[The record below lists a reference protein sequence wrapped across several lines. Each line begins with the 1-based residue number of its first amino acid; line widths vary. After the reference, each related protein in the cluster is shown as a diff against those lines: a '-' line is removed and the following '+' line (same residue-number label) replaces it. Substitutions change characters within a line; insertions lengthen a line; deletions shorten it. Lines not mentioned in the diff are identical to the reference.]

1 MTLYDLDLL
10 FMRSASYYG
19 VSESVGENSEAATAD
34 TSGGGSEVM
43 VKCSNVSNINY
54 ICAHLQVHLGDL
66 ARYRGQNKRAE
77 NFYRHSLKVA
87 PASGHAYNQ
96 LALLEVNK
104 GCSLTA
110 IFYYIRALALKC
122 PFPAASSNLSR
133 MYAKVMSSEATDFVS
148 KFLKFEAFLHT
159 AVHLKKAVSLCQDLC
174 ETLTDLVASE
184 AVKTKDL
191 LKCISI
197 LLFHIDSTNILANE
211 ICAPEEKLI
220 RRLQTDLLAGMLS
233 AFLLPVH
240 SVKQGQA
247 LLDYFALPLIKI
259 ILDWILI
266 NENIVN
272 EAGFMTKQ
280 QIWSGLAL
288 LLNDVSANRNNTA
301 PHNNNIKDETFPL
314 PEEFDLQAFLP
325 IVEKLKKFNFRQV
338 LKGGSLASADVKA
351 LRATRILEQGHAF
364 CNWKGRQVLTL
375 DNEEE
380 AKFKAIE
387 ETLALELVEAFQK
400 ELDLPSLDESNNEE
414 GRPELEEENR
424 NVEPQKSGGGGGKK
438 SKNVAM
444 AAILR
449 QATTTTTGSG
459 SELAASER
467 QVTFKTPSPNL
478 SEDSGS
484 QISQED
490 SRSFLPPYMMKAPQ
504 RPNNMPQQPLSMDFS
519 VPPPPIMGNMG
530 YPQAAAAGPRFDMP
544 PPLPR
549 PSWGPLIHP
558 QRPVTSAEM
567 AATFGG
573 PSYSLF
579 SGNSPAWSLPSRQQA
594 PGQQQQRPA
603 INQQNFLFQSG
614 GPSPLEKLLQQNP
627 KNK

>member
-1 MTLYDLDLL
+1 
-10 FMRSASYYG
+10 
-19 VSESVGENSEAATAD
+19 
-34 TSGGGSEVM
+34 
-43 VKCSNVSNINY
+43 
-54 ICAHLQVHLGDL
+54 
-66 ARYRGQNKRAE
+66 
-77 NFYRHSLKVA
+77 
-87 PASGHAYNQ
+87 
-96 LALLEVNK
+96 
-104 GCSLTA
+104 
-110 IFYYIRALALKC
+110 
-122 PFPAASSNLSR
+122 

-338 LKGGSLASADVKA
+338 LKVIH
-351 LRATRILEQGHAF
+351 TYFF
-364 CNWKGRQVLTL
+364 CML
-375 DNEEE
+375 DS
-380 AKFKAIE
+380 
-387 ETLALELVEAFQK
+387 
-400 ELDLPSLDESNNEE
+400 D
-414 GRPELEEENR
+414 
-424 NVEPQKSGGGGGKK
+424 
-438 SKNVAM
+438 
-444 AAILR
+444 
-449 QATTTTTGSG
+449 GSG
-459 SELAASER
+459 
-467 QVTFKTPSPNL
+467 
-478 SEDSGS
+478 
-484 QISQED
+484 
-490 SRSFLPPYMMKAPQ
+490 
-504 RPNNMPQQPLSMDFS
+504 
-519 VPPPPIMGNMG
+519 
-530 YPQAAAAGPRFDMP
+530 
-544 PPLPR
+544 
-549 PSWGPLIHP
+549 
-558 QRPVTSAEM
+558 
-567 AATFGG
+567 
-573 PSYSLF
+573 
-579 SGNSPAWSLPSRQQA
+579 
-594 PGQQQQRPA
+594 
-603 INQQNFLFQSG
+603 
-614 GPSPLEKLLQQNP
+614 
-627 KNK
+627 